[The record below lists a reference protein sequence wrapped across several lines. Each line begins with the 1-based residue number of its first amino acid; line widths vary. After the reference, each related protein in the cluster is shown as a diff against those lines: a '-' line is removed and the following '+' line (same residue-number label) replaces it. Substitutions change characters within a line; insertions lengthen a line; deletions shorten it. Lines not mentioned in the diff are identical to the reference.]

1 MLENVQKWEKAVA
14 KTEDEMKKMECFA
27 GDMIDDDDL
36 SKKIGD
42 WTALHLI
49 LYHRLINRSLNSTKL
64 GEFNNIFH
72 RIVRAAQHPHL
83 SIPETSAGK
92 IPYEVHFLNNKH
104 VLNASSRQVTFS
116 KRRSGLLKKAYELSV
131 LRDAEVALII
141 FSQKGRL
148 YEFSSSNWQSMQVMY
163 DNIAQEIKSSRL
175 ENAHPT
181 DYLNFYCLGNREEC
195 HEEEPNVDG
204 QTSSNANSFCTA
216 SEQDVK
222 KKIPDESEPCF
233 AEVFVEMREL
243 VEGSEYKTDPQIMKI
258 YC

>member
-1 MLENVQKWEKAVA
+1 MDKYGGVNSSDERCSRHCGGFRMSHFGEKWEKAVA

-72 RIVRAAQHPHL
+72 MIVRAAQHPHL

-104 VLNASSRQVTFS
+104 VLINET
-116 KRRSGLLKKAYELSV
+116 
-131 LRDAEVALII
+131 
-141 FSQKGRL
+141 
-148 YEFSSSNWQSMQVMY
+148 
-163 DNIAQEIKSSRL
+163 
-175 ENAHPT
+175 
-181 DYLNFYCLGNREEC
+181 
-195 HEEEPNVDG
+195 
-204 QTSSNANSFCTA
+204 
-216 SEQDVK
+216 
-222 KKIPDESEPCF
+222 
-233 AEVFVEMREL
+233 REL
-243 VEGSEYKTDPQIMKI
+243 VEGSE
-258 YC
+258 